1 MSVHSDRHEKT
12 VVVAMS
18 GGVDSSVAAALL
30 CERGYRVIGVTMN
43 LWDYDRV
50 GGNVNRDSG
59 CCSIDTMDDARAVCH
74 VLGIPHFVV
83 NFREEF
89 EATVT
94 EHFIRE
100 YLEGRT
106 PNPCVRCNTYVKW
119 GALLRKARE
128 LGADFI
134 ATGHYARI
142 TYDDAR
148 ERYLLRRGVDRDKDQ
163 SYALWGIRPAG
174 LRKTLLPVG
183 EFTKT
188 EVRQIASR
196 LGLRTAAKP
205 ESQEICFIPDDNY
218 GRFLRA
224 KVPEL
229 QEVEG
234 GEIVDRHGRIVGRH
248 RGYPFYTVGQR
259 RGLGLSLGRPVYVT
273 AIDPEN
279 NRVVVGD
286 GDELLAQGLIATNI
300 NWVSIDGIDS
310 PRPAEVKI
318 RYRDPGAAATLY
330 PEPGGRLR
338 VLFSSPQRAV
348 TPGQSAVFYDGD
360 VVLGGGVIDKAIN
373 QGQR

>member
-94 EHFIRE
+94 EHFVRE